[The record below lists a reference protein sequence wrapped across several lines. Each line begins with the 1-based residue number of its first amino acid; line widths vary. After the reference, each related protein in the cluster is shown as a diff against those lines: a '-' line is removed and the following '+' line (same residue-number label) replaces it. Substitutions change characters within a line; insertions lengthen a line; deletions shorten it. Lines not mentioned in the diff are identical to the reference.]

1 MKIDTK
7 KFYAASLKKYGK
19 TAQGLHWS
27 SDEAQQI
34 RFEILR
40 RLLPKE
46 LGLYHIVDAGCGF
59 GDLYLYLEEKNSLP
73 LHYSGIDCM
82 LEMVEEAKKRT
93 SCEIFT
99 GDILRDSLMEADFY
113 CCSGAMNILDPF
125 ETQLFIRRCYDAARY
140 GFVFN
145 ILRGERDDL
154 LYNYMQVEAIE
165 AIATTLKAT
174 CKITTGYLEYDMSVA
189 LYKQEGF
196 G

>member
-1 MKIDTK
+1 MQIDNK
-7 KFYAASLKKYGK
+7 KFYNASLKKYGK
-19 TAQGLHWS
+19 TAQGLHWNS
-27 SDEAQQI
+27 QEVQQI
-34 RFEILR
+34 RFKQLMD
-40 RLLPKE
+40 LLPKE
-46 LGLYHIVDAGCGF
+46 MAHYTMIDAGCGF
-59 GDLYLYLEEKNSLP
+59 GDLYLYLQKQKRLP
-73 LHYSGIDCM
+73 LQYTGLDCM
-82 LEMVEEAKKRT
+82 DVMVTEARQRT
-93 SCEIFT
+93 SCDIFSC
-99 GDILRDSLMEADFY
+99 DILRDPLMEADFY

-189 LYKQEGF
+189 LYKQEVF